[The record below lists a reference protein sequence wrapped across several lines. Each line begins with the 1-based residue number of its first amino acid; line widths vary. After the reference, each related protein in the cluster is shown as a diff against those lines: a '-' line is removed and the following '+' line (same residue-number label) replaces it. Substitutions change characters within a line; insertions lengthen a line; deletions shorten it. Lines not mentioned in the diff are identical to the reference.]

1 MQRRW
6 PIFWA
11 LMWALR
17 FARKH
22 HLIPDMLDCAH
33 PANEASI
40 ARAAAA
46 LAAGHL
52 VVFPTETVYGL
63 GADAFNAQAVA
74 RIYSVKGRPAD
85 HPLILHVASIEKAKS
100 LCGHW
105 PDKAQA
111 LAQAFWPGP
120 LTLIL
125 NRADRVPDWVT
136 GGQSTVGVRIPAH
149 PWTLKMLSQFEASAS
164 GVVCAPSANPF
175 GAVSATRASDVL
187 SHLGPRLANQDMV
200 IDAGDCDVGVE
211 STIVDLSGG
220 GLRLLRPGGLSRD
233 RIDAIAGPVMDTTA
247 DLTAGAT
254 RGMDSERARSA
265 VGLPRVSGSLAS
277 HYAPLTPL
285 SVLPREA
292 LIDVVSQ
299 VLGRSP
305 KARIACMMIKD
316 KAGVS
321 DSVSQTVMSPLA
333 DRYAHDLY
341 AVLHDLDARG
351 FDRIYAEEPPQG
363 VSWEAVH
370 DRLRRASHRESQGPL
385 GDAP

>member
-1 MQRRW
+1 
-6 PIFWA
+6 
-11 LMWALR
+11 
-17 FARKH
+17 
-22 HLIPDMLDCAH
+22 MLDCAH

-40 ARAAAA
+40 ARAAAT

-100 LCGHW
+100 LCRHW

-125 NRADRVPDWVT
+125 NRADGVPDWVT

-149 PWTLKMLSQFEASAS
+149 PWTLKMLSQFEACAS

-175 GAVSATRASDVL
+175 GAVSATRAADVL
-187 SHLGPRLANQDMV
+187 RYLGPRLAEQDMV

-233 RIDAIAGPVMDTTA
+233 RIDAIAGPVTDPTA
-247 DLTAGAT
+247 GPIAGPTAGASAGT
-254 RGMDSERARSA
+254 ASESA
-265 VGLPRVSGSLAS
+265 PLAAGLPRVSGSLAS

-285 SVLPREA
+285 SVLPRKA
-292 LIDVVSQ
+292 LIDVISQ

-305 KARIACMMIKD
+305 KARLACMMIRD
-316 KAGVS
+316 KAAVS
-321 DSVSQTVMSPLA
+321 ASVSQTVMSPLA

-351 FDRIYAEEPPQG
+351 LDGIYAEEPPQG

-370 DRLRRASHRESQGPL
+370 DRLRRSSHRESQEPL

>member
-1 MQRRW
+1 MRRRW

-11 LMWALR
+11 LMWAPR

-22 HLIPDMLDCAH
+22 NLIPAMLDCAH

-40 ARAAAA
+40 ARAAAT

-100 LCGHW
+100 LCSHW
-105 PDKAQA
+105 PEKAQA
-111 LAQAFWPGP
+111 LAHAFWPGP

-125 NRADRVPDWVT
+125 NRADLVPDWVT

-149 PWTLKMLSQFEASAS
+149 PWTLKMLSQFEACAS

-175 GAVSATRASDVL
+175 GAVSATRATDVL
-187 SHLGPRLANQDMV
+187 SHLGPRLTEEDMV

-233 RIDAIAGPVMDTTA
+233 RIDAIAGPLTDP
-247 DLTAGAT
+247 TAGAT
-254 RGMDSERARSA
+254 AGMAGESAPWA

-285 SVLPREA
+285 SVLPRKA
-292 LIDVVSQ
+292 LIDAVSR
-299 VLGRSP
+299 VLDRSP
-305 KARIACMMIKD
+305 KARLACMMIND
-316 KAGVS
+316 KAAVS
-321 DSVSQTVMSPLA
+321 ASVSQTVMSPLA

-351 FDRIYAEEPPQG
+351 LDRIYAEEPPQG

-370 DRLRRASHRESQGPL
+370 DRLRRASHRESQEPL